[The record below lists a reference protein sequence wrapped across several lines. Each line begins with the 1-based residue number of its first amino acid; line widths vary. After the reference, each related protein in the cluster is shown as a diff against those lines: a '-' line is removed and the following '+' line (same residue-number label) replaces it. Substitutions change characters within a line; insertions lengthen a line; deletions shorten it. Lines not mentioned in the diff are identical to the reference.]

1 MFIRILFIIGRTTK
15 GAPDQVK
22 SNKLFTMK
30 QLKVGLYKK
39 KNIYIILRVI
49 SWLYRRL
56 MYLLST
62 YRHYNRINII
72 INIILLC
79 ILSSL
84 LKVKH

>member
-39 KNIYIILRVI
+39 KNIYI
-49 SWLYRRL
+49 LYCA
-56 MYLLST
+56 LSLD
-62 YRHYNRINII
+62 YID
-72 INIILLC
+72 
-79 ILSSL
+79 
-84 LKVKH
+84 V